1 MKDPSSGRG
10 LRRAAHG
17 VVGLALAAWAFVS
30 VVGRGEGLWH
40 IVAFAFAPDLPLLI
54 GGGREKGRIGRWAVR
69 PYNVTH
75 RFVGPVVLAVI
86 SLGLGAAWLT
96 GALAWA
102 AHIALDRS
110 LGFGLRAPDGSI
122 RPEPAARPVVRV
134 LVGLAAV
141 AVVSGGAYEAVGAR
155 SDPDR
160 YPAPG
165 RLVSVGAERFHL
177 HCLGSGGPT
186 VVMEAGLGE
195 SSLTWSLVQP
205 EIAATTRVC
214 SYDRAGYGWS
224 ELGPLPR
231 TAGREAAELNELLAT
246 AGESGPYVL
255 VAHSLGANVTRL
267 FLGRF
272 PDEVVGVVL
281 VEPTDPEAV
290 IAVGTPFIPIA
301 QYRLS
306 SILGR
311 LGVVRLFGESLVPL
325 SVGTDPPDSV
335 IENAAVVY
343 GPQSL
348 STAVEELRTSV
359 DDARDVVAGTTPGAW
374 DSLPLGVVIAGSGGD
389 PAFGRKLAA
398 LSDAG
403 ALLVAQASGHY
414 VQYDQ
419 PQIVVDAV
427 LEVVASARQATA

>member
-1 MKDPSSGRG
+1 M
-10 LRRAAHG
+10 
-17 VVGLALAAWAFVS
+17 
-30 VVGRGEGLWH
+30 
-40 IVAFAFAPDLPLLI
+40 
-54 GGGREKGRIGRWAVR
+54 
-69 PYNVTH
+69 H
-75 RFVGPVVLAVI
+75 RFVGPVVLATI
-86 SLGLGAAWLT
+86 SLGLGAAWLA

-122 RPEPAARPVVRV
+122 RPGPAPRPVARA
-134 LVGLAAV
+134 LAGLAAIIVV
-141 AVVSGGAYEAVGAR
+141 AGAVYEAVAAR
-155 SDPDR
+155 KDADQ

-165 RLVSVGAERFHL
+165 RLVNVGAEQLHL
-177 HCLGSGGPT
+177 HCLGSGSPT

-205 EIAATTRVC
+205 DVAARTRVC

-231 TAGREAAELNELLAT
+231 SAGREATELHELLAT
-246 AGESGPYVL
+246 AGESGPYVV
-255 VAHSLGANVTRL
+255 VAHSLGANVSRL

-272 PDEVVGVVL
+272 PEEVAGLVL
-281 VEPTDPEAV
+281 VDPTDPETV
-290 IAVGTPFIPIA
+290 IAAGTPFVPIA

-325 SVGTDPPDSV
+325 SVGTDPPDAV

-348 STAVEELRTSV
+348 STAVEELQVSV
-359 DDARDVVAGTTPGAW
+359 DDARDVEAVTAPGAW
-374 DSLPLGVVIAGSGGD
+374 GSLPVVVVIAGSGGD
-389 PAFGRKLAA
+389 PAFGQELAA

-403 ALLVAQASGHY
+403 RQLVAQVSGHY

-427 LEVVASARQATA
+427 LDVVASARQPR

>member
-1 MKDPSSGRG
+1 MQDSSSGRP
-10 LRRAAHG
+10 LRRAAYG
-17 VVGLALAAWAFVS
+17 VVGLTLAALAFVN
-30 VVGRGEGLWH
+30 VVGGEGLWH
-40 IVAFAFAPDLPLLI
+40 IVAFALAPDLPLLI
-54 GGGREKGRIGRWAVR
+54 GGSRERGRIRRWAVR

-75 RFVGPVVLAVI
+75 RFVGPVVLATI
-86 SLGLGAAWLT
+86 SLGLGAAWLA

-122 RPEPAARPVVRV
+122 RPDPAPRPGVRA
-134 LVGLAAV
+134 LAGLAAV
-141 AVVSGGAYEAVGAR
+141 AVVGGAVYEAVAAR
-155 SDPDR
+155 GDTDR

-165 RLVSVGAERFHL
+165 RLVNVGAEHLHL
-177 HCLGSGGPT
+177 HCLGSGSPT

-231 TAGREAAELNELLAT
+231 SAGREAAELHELLAT
-246 AGESGPYVL
+246 AVEGGPYVL
-255 VAHSLGANVTRL
+255 VAHSLGANVARL

-272 PDEVVGVVL
+272 PEEVAGMVM
-281 VEPTDPEAV
+281 VEPTDPETV
-290 IAVGTPFIPIA
+290 IAAGTPFVPIA

-306 SILGR
+306 SILGW
-311 LGVVRLFGESLVPL
+311 LGVVRLFGESLIPL
-325 SVGTDPPDSV
+325 SIGTDPPDAV

-348 STAVEELRTSV
+348 STAVEELRASV
-359 DDARDVVAGTTPGAW
+359 DDARDVMAVTTAGAW
-374 DSLPLGVVIAGSGGD
+374 GSLPVVVVIAGSGGD
-389 PAFGRKLAA
+389 PAFGQELAA

-403 ALLVAQASGHY
+403 RHLVAQASGHY

-427 LEVVASARQATA
+427 LDVVASARR